1 MSCEVRL
8 TERARR
14 DLHQAAQ
21 WWAENR
27 SAEQGARWYNGFA
40 KAIRSLGHNHQRCQL
55 AGENDDFPMEVRE
68 LHYGLGRHATHRA
81 VFTVRPDMVL
91 VLRIRHLAQDALS
104 FDHALPE

>member
-27 SAEQGARWYNGFA
+27 SAEQAERWYNGFA
-40 KAIRSLGHNHQRCQL
+40 KAIRSLAKNHQRCQL
-55 AGENDDFPMEVRE
+55 ADENDDFPMEVRQ
-68 LHYGLGRHATHRA
+68 LHFGLGRHATHRA

-91 VLRIRHLAQDALS
+91 VLHIRHLAQDALS
-104 FDHALPE
+104 FDDALPE